1 MIDKSHTSGILITPI
16 SDHQMYFCT
25 MNENFDRS
33 KNAQKYVEVEFCNQE
48 NMDKF
53 KNEVANA
60 DLYNKLDLNINTD
73 PNYNYEIFSKHLQAA
88 KSKHIP
94 KKIKK
99 FNKRKHKK
107 EKWMTNELLIKIVEK
122 NKLYVKWKTTP
133 INLEKY
139 EEIKKQ
145 FKECEKN
152 VIKLIKEAKQQ
163 YFDRIFTA
171 YRTDLKKTWRTISET
186 LSRNKKHCDVPS
198 RFFHDGK
205 ELSEPKAI
213 ANAFNVYFANIG
225 KNLAATI
232 EQDNNADFNHMQ
244 YLGTPPKTS
253 FNFHCITEIETMK
266 AIDTLENKSSSGHDG
281 ISNKIV
287 KLLKNEI
294 SKPLTV
300 IINQMLKTGIFPDS
314 FKTSKIVPLFKKGD
328 HGLLTNYRP
337 ISLLPTISKVF
348 ERVIYDQMYLYFN
361 NNNLLADEQF
371 GFRKNH
377 STEYAAIKLVDH
389 ISNEMESGKTPVT
402 LFIDLSKAFDT
413 LSFDILL
420 QKLNYYGIAGVNL
433 KLMANYL
440 RNRKQYVVFN
450 NHNSEITDITCGVPQ
465 GSILGPLF
473 FSICINDLKNASNKC
488 KFLMYADDTTI
499 YFNIE
504 DFNTNNLEAEINKEL
519 EQVNTWLKVNK
530 LSLNVGKTKMMI
542 FHRKR
547 KHIPELKVLIDGC
560 NIECVNSFN
569 FLGIML
575 DQGLSWNNHVDLVK
589 KKFLRL

>member
-1 MIDKSHTSGILITPI
+1 
-16 SDHQMYFCT
+16 

-186 LSRNKKHCDVPS
+186 LCRNKKHCDVPS

-205 ELSEPKAI
+205 ELSESKAI

-244 YLGTPPKTS
+244 YLGTPTKTS

-420 QKLNYYGIAGVNL
+420 QKLSYYGIAGVNL

-450 NHNSEITDITCGVPQ
+450 NHNSEITDIRCGVPQ

>member
-1 MIDKSHTSGILITPI
+1 MLNGRLPQLIL
-16 SDHQMYFCT
+16 
-25 MNENFDRS
+25 R
-33 KNAQKYVEVEFCNQE
+33 
-48 NMDKF
+48 NMK
-53 KNEVANA
+53 
-60 DLYNKLDLNINTD
+60 KL
-73 PNYNYEIFSKHLQAA
+73 
-88 KSKHIP
+88 
-94 KKIKK
+94 
-99 FNKRKHKK
+99 
-107 EKWMTNELLIKIVEK
+107 
-122 NKLYVKWKTTP
+122 
-133 INLEKY
+133 
-139 EEIKKQ
+139 KQ

-163 YFDRIFTA
+163 YFDRIVTA

-186 LSRNKKHCDVPS
+186 LCRNKKHCDVPS

-244 YLGTPPKTS
+244 YLGTPTKTS

-294 SKPLTV
+294 SKLLTV

-371 GFRKNH
+371 GFRKNY

-450 NHNSEITDITCGVPQ
+450 NHNSEITDIRCGVPQ

-589 KKFLRL
+589 KKVSKVIGIL